1 MTPGSQASAQ
11 CAALSI
17 VVKSL
22 DGAKGTEAACFAVDE
37 PTPPDAAV
45 EIIVSANN
53 RALNRIK
60 CFSRIIKI
68 NNYNPTRE

>member
-1 MTPGSQASAQ
+1 MRPGSQACAQ

-17 VVKSL
+17 VAKSL

-53 RALNRIK
+53 QFN
-60 CFSRIIKI
+60 
-68 NNYNPTRE
+68 E